1 MPSPRRPDYRT
12 LAQFR
17 YQIRRF
23 LAFSERAARAHG
35 LDAQQ
40 HQFLL
45 ALKGLPPNVTP
56 TVGVLAERLQIRH
69 HSAVGLVDRL
79 DRNGLVIRHSD
90 AADRRRVQV
99 RISPKGEAVLRK
111 LTRVHRE
118 ELSTAGPHL
127 LRTLRTLL
135 TSI

>member
-1 MPSPRRPDYRT
+1 MPSRRPDYRT

-40 HQFLL
+40 HQLLL
-45 ALKGLPPNVTP
+45 ALKGLPTGATP

-79 DRNGLVIRHSD
+79 DRNGLVTRRTD
-90 AADRRRVQV
+90 AADRRRVHV
-99 RISPKGEAVLRK
+99 RISRKGEAVLRK
-111 LTRVHRE
+111 LTRAHRE
-118 ELSTAGPHL
+118 ELSTAGPLL